1 MSDLSNLA
9 HLIRRH
15 PEIAKLPEFNDWLQH
30 YSASR
35 WHETA
40 PDDSGTMNVV
50 VQSNDGL
57 AIFAAQVRRE
67 IVDAEAEDGIRHDIL
82 SHYTFEPKDLTISAA
97 QAAATALRT
106 TNAATRDIIAVRP
119 IVDFKKSPPVL
130 GWEVEVA
137 KGNEAQAFSIFSVGD
152 VIHPKSRDLTT
163 FRSERRHRRELIP
176 PTSDW
181 LASDDCHHL
190 NQWRAT
196 AQQMA
201 AGATTTA
208 DKARK
213 IWAGVRAKMTYDAN
227 IQHISEFTH
236 SDNLAISNYGWKG
249 ICDEWAVVQ
258 ITLLR
263 ALGIPATLKFL
274 IWKNGSQG
282 VGHACLEWQDG
293 STWRHMDALWNAFD
307 NKSVYRANGATSLTV
322 MDATY
327 PQDSRSTVPA
337 WGVPD
342 PTGDQKFYPYG
353 DFIIAPSYPGN
364 SRPGYSN

>member
-1 MSDLSNLA
+1 MSDFSNLA
-9 HLIRRH
+9 HLSRRH
-15 PEIAKLPEFNDWLQH
+15 PEVASLPAFNDWLQI
-30 YSASR
+30 YSASH

-40 PDDSGTMNVV
+40 PDDSGTMNVLI
-50 VQSNDGL
+50 QSRDGL

-67 IVDAEAEDGIRHDIL
+67 IVDAEAEDGIRHTVRT
-82 SHYTFEPKDLTISAA
+82 YYAFEPKDLRVSAA
-97 QAAATALRT
+97 QSAAAALQISNAT
-106 TNAATRDIIAVRP
+106 TNDIIATRP
-119 IVDFKKSPPVL
+119 TVDFAQSPPIL
-130 GWEVEVA
+130 GWEIEVA
-137 KGNEAQAFSIFSVGD
+137 KGNEAHTFLVFSVAN
-152 VIHPKSRDLTT
+152 VLQPARRKLTS
-163 FRSERRHRRELIP
+163 FRSDMTRSRQKIP

-190 NQWRAT
+190 NQWRPT

-213 IWAGVRAKMTYDAN
+213 IWAGVRSKMAYDAG
-227 IQHISEFTH
+227 IRHISEFTH
-236 SDNLAISNYGWKG
+236 SDNLVISTYGWKG

-258 ITLLR
+258 VTLLR

-274 IWKNGSQG
+274 IWKKGSEG
-282 VGHACLEWQDG
+282 VGHACVEWQDG

-307 NKSVYRANGATSLTV
+307 NKSVYRANGARSLTV

-327 PQDSRSTVPA
+327 PLDGRSTVPA

-342 PTGDQKFYPYG
+342 PSGDQKFYPYG
-353 DFIIAPSYPGN
+353 DFIISPSYPGN